1 MMNDGFKKVLV
12 DMYDDIMILKTKE
25 AVVNQYAE
33 VISENFPFI
42 EKMGINKCLGSNKYL
57 QVTKDFDFTTDGL
70 DKVKLTNKQVID
82 LTREVIDSINPSFLN
97 KFNFLL
103 ETNRIRIKKSF
114 IYDNILKTHPAVYDR
129 KYHKLT
135 KVTSGKIKLYKNPD
149 YYSVCTLIHEF
160 MHFINHMKEKLNT
173 NIDDNMILRK
183 EFTEFISIF
192 FEFYTRDYLMKK
204 YNLNN
209 NQFDF
214 SERFL
219 SSESCAEYDLRSYL
233 PILCYKEYGKFN
245 YTSFVKAIDDFNLEL
260 EPDSSEYK
268 DVIKTSYKDIKK
280 IKNMVIGFG
289 YYKDRDEN
297 VASNYDN
304 VFLRLWNKVCED
316 NYVLNSLL
324 FFGTHD
330 ILTKEDVL
338 AFNDIITEND
348 GDLSKFKKEKFKLFI
363 NYYIRMLDDEELSKK
378 TTDFIL
384 NIYTK
389 DGKIKKNY
397 II

>member
-1 MMNDGFKKVLV
+1 MINDGFKQVLV
-12 DMYDDIMILKTKE
+12 DMYDDITNLKTKE

-33 VISENFPFI
+33 AICENFPFI

-57 QVTKDFDFTTDGL
+57 QATKGLLFTTNGL
-70 DKVKLTNKQVID
+70 DKVNLTNKQVID
-82 LTREVIDSINPSFLN
+82 LTREVIESINPSFLN

-103 ETNRIRIKKSF
+103 ETNRIKIKKSF
-114 IYDNILKTHPAVYDR
+114 IFDNILKTHPAVYDR
-129 KYHKLT
+129 KYHRLT

-160 MHFINHMKEKLNT
+160 MHVLNHMKEKLNT
-173 NIDDNMILRK
+173 NLDDNKNIRT

-192 FEFYTRDYLMKK
+192 FEFYARDYLMKK

-214 SERFL
+214 SERFI
-219 SSESCAEYDLRSYL
+219 SSESCAEFDLRSYL
-233 PILCYKEYGKFN
+233 PLLCYKEYGKIN

-260 EPDSSEYK
+260 EPDSSEYNE
-268 DVIKTSYKDIKK
+268 VIKTAYKDIRKTK
-280 IKNMVIGFG
+280 DMVIGFD
-289 YYKDRDEN
+289 YYKDRDEK
-297 VASNYDN
+297 VSSNYDSI
-304 VFLRLWNKVCED
+304 FLQLWNKVCED

-338 AFNDIITEND
+338 AFSDIITEND
-348 GDLSKFKKEKFKLFI
+348 GDLSKFRKEKFKLFI
-363 NYYIRMLDDEELSKK
+363 NYYIKMLDDENLCKK
-378 TTDFIL
+378 TADFIS

-389 DGKIKKNY
+389 DGKLKKFVF
-397 II
+397 I